1 MEKEKLIK
9 NVKKGGNS
17 LDSLEEYDEL
27 DEDESELDEDESE
40 LDKDYLYD
48 KYGLN
53 QWDIED
59 FLKYNKPKTKFLKNK
74 ISEAHFSKKDE
85 FEYITELFRVEDYAL
100 SVVDKK
106 HSPSLNTIYRLAHN
120 PAYGIYS
127 KEYYEM
133 LKELSHN
140 DFRLLAHEFLNR
152 IYDLKLKDLSKED
165 RKKILYF
172 EKKFRNEEK
181 RRKQRLIEK
190 RRKIEE
196 DLHNWWIKNGG
207 K

>member
-9 NVKKGGNS
+9 NVKEGGNS
-17 LDSLEEYDEL
+17 TDSLEEYDEL
-27 DEDESELDEDESE
+27 DEDESELDED
-40 LDKDYLYD
+40 DYLYD
-48 KYGLN
+48 KYGLD
-53 QWDIED
+53 QWYIEK
-59 FLKYNKPKTKFLKNK
+59 FLEYNKPKTKFLKNK

-85 FEYITELFRVEDYAL
+85 LEYIIELFKVEDYAL

-106 HSPSLNTIYRLAHN
+106 HSPSLNTFYRLAHN

-140 DFRLLAHEFLNR
+140 NFRLLAHEFLNR
-152 IYDLKLKDLSKED
+152 IYDLELKDLSKED

-172 EKKFRNEEK
+172 KKEFRNEEN
-181 RRKQRLIEK
+181 RRKQKLIEK

-196 DLHNWWIKNGG
+196 GLHNWWIKNGG
-207 K
+207 KE